1 MKNLFKEVKGKSDCY
16 RFRIKQ
22 KRCIPG
28 DANLSLACAPENDS
42 KLSVKNGKL
51 NVTIPASSSF
61 TIKADSYHS
70 KFINNFTGDI
80 RTWARDGITCK
91 HKGGGS
97 TIELHTFTGDIT
109 VGDQ

>member
-42 KLSVKNGKL
+42 K
-51 NVTIPASSSF
+51 
-61 TIKADSYHS
+61 
-70 KFINNFTGDI
+70 FINNFTGDI

-97 TIELHTFTGDIT
+97 TIELHTFTGDNT